1 MKIRKSRATPEDVDC
16 KYCTEYVP
24 KVGCT
29 AFDCIILSERI
40 EAGVVGYRE
49 IIADTFGYN
58 RLLLKRLSTLVANF
72 PRTMWADET
81 HRQRFC
87 YSTSQCDEQ
96 LASPAYYA
104 AVYLIT
110 SNTDIY
116 NRAFRCFLKSGLYF
130 PNFRVQGISPDNYTL
145 FAYARRLYSGHADL
159 PMDELSDS
167 YTVSNEAFRFAVN
180 AVVISRHG
188 PEVLRIK
195 NKDNQNKLEEQQNG
209 SIPN

>member
-29 AFDCIILSERI
+29 AFGCIILPERI

-58 RLLLKRLSTLVANF
+58 RLLMKRLSKLVTAY
-72 PRTMWADET
+72 PGTMWADEP

-110 SNTDIY
+110 SNTNIY
-116 NRAFRCFLKSGLYF
+116 NRAFRCFLKSGLYI
-130 PNFRVQGISPDNYTL
+130 PNFRIQGISPDNYTL
-145 FAYARRLYSGHADL
+145 VRESGLTPDMLAALIQSMKQNPVPAYS
-159 PMDELSDS
+159 
-167 YTVSNEAFRFAVN
+167 
-180 AVVISRHG
+180 
-188 PEVLRIK
+188 
-195 NKDNQNKLEEQQNG
+195 EERTDAHVEE
-209 SIPN
+209 

>member
-1 MKIRKSRATPEDVDC
+1 MKIRKSRATPEDVVC

-29 AFDCIILSERI
+29 AFGCIILPERI

-58 RLLLKRLSTLVANF
+58 RLPMKRLNTLVSDF
-72 PRTMWADET
+72 PQTMWADET

-116 NRAFRCFLKSGLYF
+116 NRAFLCFLKSGLYF
-130 PNFRVQGISPDNYTL
+130 PNFRIQGISPDNYTL
-145 FAYARRLYSGHADL
+145 
-159 PMDELSDS
+159 
-167 YTVSNEAFRFAVN
+167 
-180 AVVISRHG
+180 
-188 PEVLRIK
+188 
-195 NKDNQNKLEEQQNG
+195 
-209 SIPN
+209 